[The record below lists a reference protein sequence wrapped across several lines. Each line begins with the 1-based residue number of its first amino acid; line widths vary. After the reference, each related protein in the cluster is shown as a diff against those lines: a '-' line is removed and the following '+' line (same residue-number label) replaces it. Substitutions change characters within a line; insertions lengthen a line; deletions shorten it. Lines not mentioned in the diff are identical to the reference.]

1 MPSGELMV
9 VVQLCHQYR
18 TVMRTKPRVGRI
30 AAPLQRRDGAML
42 AGKAESEHA
51 GIVSEAV

>member
-30 AAPLQRRDGAML
+30 VAPLKRRDGAML
-42 AGKAESEHA
+42 AAKAESEHA
-51 GIVSEAV
+51 DILNEAV